1 MAPAHRNYCCCCIPY
16 RVAVFIVSLFAL
28 VFGGGT
34 IWSFVRSGMT
44 DSTTKWA
51 TYILAGV
58 YILLGVSGM
67 FAVFIKK
74 YAVAK
79 NFSVLWWIATVLI
92 TILSV
97 IGIVL
102 LATREQDDV
111 KALCQIALLEDDPK
125 YSGGIPYSAT
135 GLAEDVGSCYRTVM
149 IVVGVCTSVQLFLM
163 IVGGS
168 VASSYT
174 SEVKHRKNGLTYT
187 YGQGYAFLQPQPQ
200 PPMQQAVP
208 QPQYQKTHPYQHI
221 G

>member
-1 MAPAHRNYCCCCIPY
+1 
-16 RVAVFIVSLFAL
+16 
-28 VFGGGT
+28 
-34 IWSFVRSGMT
+34 
-44 DSTTKWA
+44 
-51 TYILAGV
+51 
-58 YILLGVSGM
+58 M

-74 YAVAK
+74 YALAK